1 MSTSPRKTA
10 YHHGDLRRALV
21 DAGRELVR
29 EQGVAGLTLRAAAAR
44 AGVSA
49 AAPYRHFPD
58 KESLLAAV
66 IAEGF
71 TELAATMSEAEGT
84 RPLERMHVIGQRYLA
99 FADGEPALY
108 RLMFGGAVPDRAA
121 HPVLH
126 AAESEAYAI
135 MRTVIAEAIR
145 AGDIHA
151 DSVDA
156 VLLTMRCVMQG
167 LAALI
172 VDGQIPHERIPSA
185 ARAVMGVVDQG
196 LLPR

>member
-29 EQGVAGLTLRAAAAR
+29 DQGVAGLTLRAAAAR

-66 IAEGF
+66 MAEGF
-71 TELAATMSEAEGT
+71 RELAATMSEAEGA
-84 RPLERMHVIGQRYLA
+84 RPLDRMHVIGQRYLA
-99 FADGEPALY
+99 FADAEPALY
-108 RLMFGGAVPDRAA
+108 RLMFGGTVPDRAA
-121 HPVLH
+121 HPVLE

-145 AGDIHA
+145 AGDVHA
-151 DSVDA
+151 DSIDA

-172 VDGQIPHERIPSA
+172 VDGQIPRERIPSA